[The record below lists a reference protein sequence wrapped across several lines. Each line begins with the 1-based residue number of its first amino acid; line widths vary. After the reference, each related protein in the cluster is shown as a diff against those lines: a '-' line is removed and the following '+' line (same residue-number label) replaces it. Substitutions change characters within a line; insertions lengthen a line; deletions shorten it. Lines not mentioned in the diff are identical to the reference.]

1 MKLARLLAAVLL
13 LTAGAVAARAAGDT
27 GTYEILDYRVMLTP
41 HANGKVDIAYAQRW
55 RVTGGHIPWITVGLP
70 NENFAVMRWGD
81 AARSISP
88 ANYPGWSGV
97 RIDLDRDYQSGQTF
111 AITFSVSQD
120 KLFYAKGEDYR
131 LDFTPGWYDRA
142 RIDSLEVRLRSFAKT
157 ETIIANPQPASI
169 SGDELLWTKAGLR
182 EGERFSVS
190 ISFPKSAAPG
200 ALPQSSLRSSG
211 GAPKPRGTPVSGEY
225 LGAMIGSIILL
236 LLIIYGIYG
245 YLRNVLSGNYSGGGI
260 FYGGGPGSGRGGGGG
275 HPRHTGGGG
284 GFGGSGFSCVCAC
297 ACVSCACACACAG
310 GGGAGCSRKREHRC
324 ASCGESILL
333 RSPDDGELRRTWGSN
348 GQVVG
353 DR

>member
-1 MKLARLLAAVLL
+1 MKLARLLAALLL
-13 LTAGAVAARAAGDT
+13 LTAGAVAVRAAGDT

-41 HANGKVDIAYAQRW
+41 HADGKVDIAYAQRW

-97 RIDLDRDYQSGQTF
+97 RIDLDRDYRSGQTF
-111 AITFSVSQD
+111 VISFSVSQD
-120 KLFYAKGEDYR
+120 KLFYAKDEDYH

-142 RIDSLEVRLRSFAKT
+142 RIDSLEVRLKSFAKT
-157 ETIIANPQPASI
+157 ETITADPQPTSI
-169 SGDELLWTKAGLR
+169 SGDELVWTTSGLR
-182 EGERFSVS
+182 AGERFPIS
-190 ISFPKSAAPG
+190 ISFPKSAGPG
-200 ALPQSSLRSSG
+200 QIPEGNLRDTAGGEPGGQSGSLAGLIVIALFVGLYLAYLAFTFYMAWRSRWG
-211 GAPKPRGTPVSGEY
+211 RRG
-225 LGAMIGSIILL
+225 
-236 LLIIYGIYG
+236 
-245 YLRNVLSGNYSGGGI
+245 RYSGGSI
-260 FYGGGPGSGRGGGGG
+260 FWGGSPGRGRGGGGG

-324 ASCGESILL
+324 VGCDRLRVES
-333 RSPDDGELRRTWGSN
+333 
-348 GQVVG
+348 
-353 DR
+353 